1 MRNWLKSFFKPNE
14 CALLPLAEEFRNFY
28 GHYQGI
34 LRVRRKLSDLLTA
47 DTPGNSRVFIDLAS
61 QLIDL
66 LSKLFDQ
73 KIPQL
78 FKAYAL
84 IREAQTRE
92 ELENIFRDDF

>member
-14 CALLPLAEEFRNFY
+14 CALLPLAEEFRKFY

-47 DTPGNSRVFIDLAS
+47 DTPGSSRVFIDLAC

-66 LSKLFDQ
+66 LGKLFDQ
-73 KIPQL
+73 KVPQL
-78 FKAYAL
+78 FNGLCLYP
-84 IREAQTRE
+84 
-92 ELENIFRDDF
+92 